1 MKSRILIFTAMMFM
15 AIVAWSQTS
24 IEGVVRDKATGEMI
38 SGAHVF
44 LDDSYKST
52 FTDAKG
58 RFLFTRI
65 APGDYEIMITH
76 ISYQKF
82 SVSVKHTAEKS
93 VLEAELLPAVHL
105 SDEFIITAV
114 RSDERTPG
122 AVSTITKQELRQ
134 INLGQDMPFLLAN
147 SPSVVS
153 TSDAG
158 TGIGYTGMRIRG
170 IDQNRINVTINGIP
184 LNDPESHAVF
194 WVDLPDFASSV
205 EDIQIQRGVGT
216 STNGAGAFGGSVNI
230 QTEKLNK
237 DPYASAGLV
246 AGSFNTLKSKIG
258 FGSGLIDNRFA
269 FDGRV
274 SRIVSDGFID
284 RASADLFSYY
294 FSGGYYGK
302 NTVLKAVITSG
313 KEITYQ
319 AWGGI
324 PSEILDTNRTWN
336 PQGLYTDAEGK
347 LQAYNNQVDDYLQNH
362 YHLHLL
368 QRVNNHWNI
377 NMALHLTTGLGYY
390 ESHKESRKF
399 SAYGLPNAIYGTDT
413 ISRTDLIQRKWLD
426 NQFYGLTWSAIRSG
440 AVSQLTVGGAAN
452 IYDGDHFG
460 TLVWLQYPGSA
471 GKDYEWYRGN
481 GLKKD
486 ANIFAKYH
494 YYFNSKW
501 MLFGDLQLRTIDYVI
516 TGIDDDLRDIG
527 QQHDYLFFNPKAGA
541 SHIHNDRH
549 ESYLALGVANRE
561 PNRSNFTDAR
571 PDGPVPTPERLFNV
585 ETGHKMKYNRFS
597 SALNLYLMYY
607 KDQLVLT
614 GEIND
619 VGAPVMT
626 NVDKSYRA
634 GIEVVAGVK
643 VTQWFDWEANATL
656 SRNRII
662 DFTAYVDDW
671 DTWGQREES
680 LGETDISFSPAIIAN
695 NFLRFHP
702 LKNATVALVSQYVGS
717 QYLDNT
723 SNSDRML
730 DAWFVNNIHFRYKL
744 SLPGVKDFSLN
755 LMLNNIFNAEYESN
769 GWIYRYY
776 EDGAHRTM
784 DGLFPQ
790 AGFNILGGVS
800 ILF

>member
-1 MKSRILIFTAMMFM
+1 MMTM
-15 AIVAWSQTS
+15 AVVAWSQTS

-52 FTDAKG
+52 FTDGKG
-58 RFLFTRI
+58 RFSFSKVV
-65 APGDYEIMITH
+65 PGDYEIMVTH
-76 ISYQKF
+76 IAYEKY
-82 SVSVKHTAEKS
+82 SVSVTHSAGKS
-93 VLEAELLPAVHL
+93 GLEIELVPAVHL

-134 INLGQDMPFLLAN
+134 INLGQDMPFLLAT

-170 IDQNRINVTINGIP
+170 VDQNRINVTINGIP

-237 DPYASAGLV
+237 DPYASAGFV

-302 NTVLKAVITSG
+302 NTVLKAIVTSG
-313 KEITYQ
+313 KEVTYQ

-347 LQAYNNQVDDYLQNH
+347 LQTYNNQVDDYLQNH

-368 QRVNNHWNI
+368 QRLNNNWNVNI
-377 NMALHLTTGLGYY
+377 ALHLTTGVGYY
-390 ESHKESRKF
+390 ESYKESRKF
-399 SAYGLPNAIYGTDT
+399 SAYGLPNAVYGNDT
-413 ISRTDLIQRKWLD
+413 IKRTDLIQRKWLD
-426 NQFYGLTWSAIRSG
+426 NRFYGLTWSAIRTG
-440 AVSQLTVGGAAN
+440 AFSHLTVGGAAN
-452 IYDGDHFG
+452 VYDGDHFG
-460 TLVWLQYPGSA
+460 TLVWLKYPGSA
-471 GKDYEWYRGN
+471 AKDHEWYRGN

-486 ANIFAKYH
+486 GNVFAKYH
-494 YYFNSKW
+494 HHFNGRW
-501 MLFGDLQLRTIDYVI
+501 MLFGDVQLRAIDYTI

-527 QQHDYLFFNPKAGA
+527 QHHEYLFFNPKAGA
-541 SHIHNDRH
+541 SFSHNDIH
-549 ESYLALGVANRE
+549 ESWLALGIANRE

-571 PDGPVPTPERLFNV
+571 PDGPVPEPERLFNI
-585 ETGHKMKYNRFS
+585 ETGHKMRYRRFS
-597 SALNLYLMYY
+597 STLNLYLMYY

-643 VTQWFDWEANATL
+643 VTRWFDWEANATL

-662 DFTAYVDDW
+662 DFTAFVDDW
-671 DTWGQREES
+671 DTWGQRDEA
-680 LGETDISFSPAIIAN
+680 LGETDISFSPSIIAN
-695 NFLRFHP
+695 NFLRFYP
-702 LKNATVALVSQYVGS
+702 VKNATVAFVSQYVGR

-723 SNSDRML
+723 SSADRML
-730 DAWFVNNIHFRYKL
+730 DAWFVNNIHFRYTL
-744 SLPGVKDFSLN
+744 ALPGVKEFSLN
-755 LMLNNIFNAEYESN
+755 LMLNNIFDVEYESN

-776 EDGAHRTM
+776 EDGVHRTM

-790 AGFNILGGVS
+790 AGFNVLGGISV
-800 ILF
+800 LF